1 MDYDRNIL
9 KFLTEAGEQ
18 GLSVQKL
25 TRHVFNACNT
35 FFEPISFEDV
45 HRYVQ
50 SFLLRNSKNPGSLI
64 ENTGTRGY
72 YRLTPDNQESRQ
84 LMLLFR
90 DDVPEETPKPKED
103 QSLSLF

>member
-1 MDYDRNIL
+1 MDYDSKIL

-25 TRHVFNACNT
+25 ARHVFNASNT
-35 FFEPISFEDV
+35 FFEPISFEEV

-50 SFLLRNSKNPGSLI
+50 SFLLRNSKNPDSII

-72 YRLTPDNQESRQ
+72 YRLNPDNQESRQ
-84 LMLLFR
+84 LMLLFL
-90 DDVPEETPKPKED
+90 DDVPEESPKQEED